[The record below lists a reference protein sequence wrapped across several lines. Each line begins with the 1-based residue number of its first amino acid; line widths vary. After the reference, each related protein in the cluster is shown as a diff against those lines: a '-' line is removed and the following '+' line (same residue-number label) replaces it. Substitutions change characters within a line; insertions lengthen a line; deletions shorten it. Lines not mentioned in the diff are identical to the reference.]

1 MTAYSTLTARLAGLK
16 QGLNSRVESRP
27 AGQIIQFGRPVM
39 GYSADNKAYPY
50 VDAGK
55 LVTSAD
61 LITGNSTIVT
71 INGVA
76 TTATVYGTSHAATM
90 AAIIAKIEA
99 TVSGADAY
107 LDTTDVNGRTIIV
120 RIKGVDVT
128 VSAVT
133 TLGSTQPTWTASQV
147 NDQIFLGVSLR
158 TMKEY
163 NAQNQYNV
171 NEAVN
176 VMVEGWISVDAGV
189 AVNEN
194 DVAYII
200 TSGANKGLFG
210 ASGTAV
216 ADTQYTSTVGAAGLV
231 DIRLK

>member
-16 QGLNSRVESRP
+16 QGLDSRVESRP

-39 GYSADNKAYPY
+39 GYAADNRAYPY
-50 VDAGK
+50 VDDGK
-55 LVTSAD
+55 IVASAD
-61 LITGNSTIVT
+61 LSASNSTVVT

-76 TTATVYGTSHAATM
+76 LTAVVYGTSHIATM
-90 AAIIAKIEA
+90 NAIIAMIESS
-99 TVSGADAY
+99 VSGADAY
-107 LDTTDVNGRTIIV
+107 LDTADTNNRTIIV
-120 RIKGVDVT
+120 RIKGVEV
-128 VSAVT
+128 VASAVT
-133 TLGSTQPTWTASQV
+133 SGGGAVTWTASLV

-158 TMKEY
+158 TMKEH
-163 NAQNQYNV
+163 NAQNQYNA

-176 VMVEGWISVDAGV
+176 VMVEGWITVDAGA

-194 DVAYII
+194 NAVYLI
-200 TSGANKGLFG
+200 TSGAYKGQFG

-216 ADTQYTSTVGAAGLV
+216 ADAQYTSTVGAAGLV